1 MDASIKSLTITGTAV
16 DDARRS
22 RQKGGQSRK
31 RRGVIINDGALDEVA
46 IPAEPARPPQP
57 LGQPRPPEV
66 ARPPQP
72 LGQPR
77 PPQPLGQPRPPQ
89 PLGQPRQSQP
99 VMPTDTARQVDE
111 VKIISLEKATVP
123 IPPAQKVVL
132 NPPKQIRVKLQPK
145 PSPVISPPSINHTR
159 KARKIQLTV
168 SNLNQRFTRAKK
180 VKDETENT
188 TIDSIREYLIQKG
201 VIQEKSKAPEKMLRS
216 MYSDFRI
223 LKEGHTL

>member
-16 DDARRS
+16 EDAKRS
-22 RQKGGQSRK
+22 RQKGMQSRK
-31 RRGVIINDGALDEVA
+31 RRGVIANDDPLDEPA
-46 IPAEPARPPQP
+46 RPAQPLIPTQPLIPVQPVQAVRSAEPARPVQPVQP
-57 LGQPRPPEV
+57 LRPAEP
-66 ARPPQP
+66 
-72 LGQPR
+72 
-77 PPQPLGQPRPPQ
+77 
-89 PLGQPRQSQP
+89 
-99 VMPTDTARQVDE
+99 

-123 IPPAQKVVL
+123 SPAQKVVL

-145 PSPVISPPSINHTR
+145 PTPVITQPSVNSTR
-159 KARKIQLTV
+159 KARKIQLVV

-188 TIDSIREYLIQKG
+188 TIDFIREYLIQKG
-201 VIQEKSKAPEKMLRS
+201 VIQQKSKAPEKMLRS

>member
-16 DDARRS
+16 DDAKRS

-31 RRGVIINDGALDEVA
+31 RRGVIVNDGALDEVVRPPEPPRPPEA
-46 IPAEPARPPQP
+46 VRPAEPARPPQP
-57 LGQPRPPEV
+57 VRPAEP
-66 ARPPQP
+66 ARPPQAV
-72 LGQPR
+72 R
-77 PPQPLGQPRPPQ
+77 PNEPARP
-89 PLGQPRQSQP
+89 
-99 VMPTDTARQVDE
+99 VDQ

-145 PSPVISPPSINHTR
+145 PSPVINPPSINNTR

-168 SNLNQRFTRAKK
+168 SNLTQRFTRAKK
-180 VKDETENT
+180 VKDETENS

-201 VIQEKSKAPEKMLRS
+201 VIQQKSKAPEKMLRS

>member
-16 DDARRS
+16 EDAKRS
-22 RQKGGQSRK
+22 RQKAGQSRK
-31 RRGVIINDGALDEVA
+31 RRVVVNDGSLDEPARPAEPV
-46 IPAEPARPPQP
+46 IPPQLARLVQPVQPVRSAEPARPVQP
-57 LGQPRPPEV
+57 LQP
-66 ARPPQP
+66 ARSAEP
-72 LGQPR
+72 
-77 PPQPLGQPRPPQ
+77 
-89 PLGQPRQSQP
+89 
-99 VMPTDTARQVDE
+99 

-123 IPPAQKVVL
+123 SPAQKVVL

-145 PSPVISPPSINHTR
+145 PTPVITQPSVNSTR
-159 KARKIQLTV
+159 KARKIQLVV

-188 TIDSIREYLIQKG
+188 TIDFIREYLIQKG
-201 VIQEKSKAPEKMLRS
+201 VIQQKSKAPEKMLRS

>member
-16 DDARRS
+16 DDAKRS
-22 RQKGGQSRK
+22 RQKGLQSRK
-31 RRGVIINDGALDEVA
+31 RRGVIVNDEPLDELVRPDQPVR
-46 IPAEPARPPQP
+46 PAEPLGQPRAPEVARPPQP
-57 LGQPRPPEV
+57 LG
-66 ARPPQP
+66 QP

-77 PPQPLGQPRPPQ
+77 PPQPLGQPRPPDVARPANLIQ
-89 PLGQPRQSQP
+89 P
-99 VMPTDTARQVDE
+99 ARLVDQ

-123 IPPAQKVVL
+123 VPSDQKVVL

-145 PSPVISPPSINHTR
+145 STPVISPPSLNCTR
-159 KARKIQLTV
+159 KARKIQLIV

-188 TIDSIREYLIQKG
+188 TIDSVRQYLIQKG

>member
-16 DDARRS
+16 DDAKRS
-22 RQKGGQSRK
+22 RQKGLQSRK
-31 RRGVIINDGALDEVA
+31 RRAVIVNDGALDEVVR
-46 IPAEPARPPQP
+46 PAEVVRPPQP
-57 LGQPRPPEV
+57 VRLAQPVRPPEP
-66 ARPPQP
+66 AR
-72 LGQPR
+72 
-77 PPQPLGQPRPPQ
+77 
-89 PLGQPRQSQP
+89 
-99 VMPTDTARQVDE
+99 AVDE
-111 VKIISLEKATVP
+111 LKIISLEKATVP

-145 PSPVISPPSINHTR
+145 PSPVISPPSINNTR

-188 TIDSIREYLIQKG
+188 TIDSIRGYLIQKG

>member
-16 DDARRS
+16 DDAKRS
-22 RQKGGQSRK
+22 RQKGMQSRK
-31 RRGVIINDGALDEVA
+31 RRAVIVNEGPLEEPVSSANLPQPARPAQPPA
-46 IPAEPARPPQP
+46 IPAQLIRPVIPA
-57 LGQPRPPEV
+57 
-66 ARPPQP
+66 
-72 LGQPR
+72 
-77 PPQPLGQPRPPQ
+77 
-89 PLGQPRQSQP
+89 QP
-99 VMPTDTARQVDE
+99 VRPAEPLRAAEPVRPAEPLRAAEPVRPAQALRPAE
-111 VKIISLEKATVP
+111 PVKIISLEKATVP
-123 IPPAQKVVL
+123 CSAQKVVL

-145 PSPVISPPSINHTR
+145 PTPVITQPSINSTR
-159 KARKIQLTV
+159 KARKIQLVV